1 MQQGLYLCYNIIMSK
16 KKKNKNLNIVLYYS
30 FGAILI
36 IIGAWLIINELV
48 IFPGEYV
55 SPPKLVTKPPESV
68 DQTPNGSHSGS
79 IDETPMPAADPVRIY
94 FPRFKIQS
102 DIEPVGLT
110 STGAM
115 GTVNA
120 HDIAAWYKDGPIPGE
135 SGNSLINGHVRY
147 SGKKGYFAILRD
159 FEVGDEVIVELA
171 DGSYRYFRVESVNFY
186 PYNDFPDD
194 VLSLGG
200 ETRLTLIT
208 CGGDFDHD
216 IGTSRTRVVAVCKPV
231 G

>member
-1 MQQGLYLCYNIIMSK
+1 MSK
-16 KKKNKNLNIVLYYS
+16 KKKNKKLNIVLYYS

-110 STGAM
+110 STALW
-115 GTVNA
+115 A
-120 HDIAAWYKDGPIPGE
+120 P
-135 SGNSLINGHVRY
+135 
-147 SGKKGYFAILRD
+147 
-159 FEVGDEVIVELA
+159 
-171 DGSYRYFRVESVNFY
+171 
-186 PYNDFPDD
+186 
-194 VLSLGG
+194 
-200 ETRLTLIT
+200 
-208 CGGDFDHD
+208 
-216 IGTSRTRVVAVCKPV
+216 
-231 G
+231 